1 MRQLKKPGEDRPGSG
16 RPELE
21 ERAGSTRHA
30 GGLTNPVE
38 VCTKLTALHVFLP
51 RSATGD
57 LYTILTHWL
66 ARDCQYRVQ
75 IGHPRER
82 EGSRFATGE
91 DAVHQKPSSDRVNCG
106 YSERKIA
113 TPAGFDALRR
123 GSVHGIDS
131 RPPRKVSNSCSDPPE
146 PGVSHHLLQPADP
159 LLDGW
164 MGGKPAGPG
173 PGLELGLAMGLKL
186 RLGLGLRRGLGLGP
200 GLRRDPGPA
209 SGVLLQGVGK
219 IERCAGG

>member
-21 ERAGSTRHA
+21 ERAGSTRNA

-106 YSERKIA
+106 YSERKSRRRRVSMRSA
-113 TPAGFDALRR
+113 ADLYTVLTVARR
-123 GSVHGIDS
+123 GKCQIHAQIPRNLEFHIICSSRRIRSSTGGWVENQLARGRDWNWAWRWDS
-131 RPPRKVSNSCSDPPE
+131 N
-146 PGVSHHLLQPADP
+146 
-159 LLDGW
+159 
-164 MGGKPAGPG
+164 
-173 PGLELGLAMGLKL
+173 
-186 RLGLGLRRGLGLGP
+186 
-200 GLRRDPGPA
+200 
-209 SGVLLQGVGK
+209 
-219 IERCAGG
+219 

>member
-21 ERAGSTRHA
+21 ERAGSTRNA

-146 PGVSHHLLQPADP
+146 PGFHIICSSRRIRSSTG
-159 LLDGW
+159 GW
-164 MGGKPAGPG
+164 V
-173 PGLELGLAMGLKL
+173 ENQLA
-186 RLGLGLRRGLGLGP
+186 RG
-200 GLRRDPGPA
+200 RDWNWA
-209 SGVLLQGVGK
+209 WRWDSN
-219 IERCAGG
+219 